1 MSADW
6 HIQPLCRD
14 HNRSGFS
21 CGIQHLDDFIKLNA
35 GQYER
40 RHLGKTYV
48 AVGEDRSTVIGYYTL
63 CASSL
68 PFESLP
74 PETGR
79 KLPRHPVPAM
89 LLARLAVDDQAQ
101 GQHLGETLLIDA
113 FRRSITISGQ
123 LGIHA
128 VQVDAINEKAV
139 SFYRRYGFVPLTDDP
154 HRLIMPLSKIA
165 ARILD
170 SR

>member
-1 MSADW
+1 VSTEW
-6 HIQPLCRD
+6 HIEPLGNN

-21 CGIQHLDDFIKLNA
+21 CGIQRLDDFIQHRA

-48 AVGEDRSTVIGYYTL
+48 AVGEDRRAVIGYYTL
-63 CASSL
+63 AAGSV

-74 PETGR
+74 PETAR
-79 KLPRHPVPAM
+79 KLPNHPVPVM
-89 LLARLAVDDQAQ
+89 LLARLAVDSQVQ

-113 FRRSITISGQ
+113 FRRSVTISAQ

-128 VQVDAINEKAV
+128 VQVDAINEKAA
-139 SFYRRYGFVPLTDDP
+139 SFYRRYGFVPLANQP
-154 HRLIMPLSKIA
+154 HRLILPISAIAPLLLNK
-165 ARILD
+165 
-170 SR
+170 